1 MIITTSSELWHA
13 TAVGAD
19 AELIDSL
26 PKLEIVATCSAGLDK
41 IDLVKCKEKGIQVTN
56 TPDVLTDDVA
66 DAAIGLTLAI
76 SGRSVGIIGLG
87 RIGMAVAKRAEAFG
101 CFISYRSRAEKPNT
115 KYKGALVDESELVSA
130 LLEDRLAAAVLDVF
144 EHEPQ
149 VPEELF
155 GLENVV
161 LLPHAASGTEE
172 TRKATADIVIENL
185 EACFLNKPLLTP
197 VV

>member
-66 DAAIGLTLAI
+66 DAAIGLMLAVL
-76 SGRSVGIIGLG
+76 R
-87 RIGMAVAKRAEAFG
+87 R
-101 CFISYRSRAEKPNT
+101 
-115 KYKGALVDESELVSA
+115 GALVDESELVSA
-130 LLEDRLAAAVLDVF
+130 LLEEGLAGAGLDVF

-172 TRKATADIVIENL
+172 SRKATADIVIENL